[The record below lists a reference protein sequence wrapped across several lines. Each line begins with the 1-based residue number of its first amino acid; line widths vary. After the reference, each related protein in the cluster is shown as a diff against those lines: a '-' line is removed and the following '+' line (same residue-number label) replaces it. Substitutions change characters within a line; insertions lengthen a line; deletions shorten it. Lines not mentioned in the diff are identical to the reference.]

1 MSNWN
6 ANIKTSIAVVF
17 GFLILLLLPFEKI
30 IEGFHLDEF
39 TKRHVGDSLKNI
51 CIIAYGYLLIRRFG
65 YIRVSGITSFVPR
78 NSFLL
83 IVPVYFLFIAPVQY
97 TLLDYEFHDIHAAHV
112 IILFCTMITV
122 GASEEVIFRGFVLP
136 NLIKGSPSNQS
147 LLVPIVYASLLFG
160 VLHFL
165 NLLGPDMHFPLVLSQ
180 VIYATF
186 FGIGFG
192 IMLLRTG
199 TLFPLGLFHGMIN
212 FSSNLDDLLG
222 TTEPPQLEMYRMY
235 EAIISVIIVVPFL
248 IYMLKQISRIDKK
261 AILDL
266 YN

>member
-39 TKRHVGDSLKNI
+39 TKHHVGDSLKNI

-65 YIRVSGITSFVPR
+65 YIRISGITSFVLR
-78 NSFLL
+78 NSILL
-83 IVPVYFLFIAPVQY
+83 VVPVYFFFIGPVQY
-97 TLLDYEFHDIHAAHV
+97 ILLDYEFHNIHAAHV
-112 IILFCTMITV
+112 MILFGTMITV
-122 GASEEVIFRGFVLP
+122 GVSEEIIFRGFVLP
-136 NLIKGSPSNQS
+136 NLIKGAPSNQS
-147 LLVPIVYASLLFG
+147 LVVPIVYASFLFG

-165 NLLGPDMHFPLVLSQ
+165 NLLRPDTHFPLVLSQ

-212 FSSNLDDLLG
+212 FSSNLDDLPG
-222 TTEPPQLEMYRMY
+222 AIEPPELEMYRMH

-248 IYMLKQISRIDKK
+248 IYMLKQISKIDKK